1 MNDTKRSIIIIHFR
15 FFAFTIFNCNL
26 IFFLCLNV
34 CVVGQV
40 YRARHIII
48 NLMHFFALG
57 GWQNVRKANKS
68 VATQKNMQPFQ
79 LVNVENKFNE
89 RKKRTQIRNAFLLHF
104 QLNPTNLL
112 NARTQSPCLA
122 INNVVFCYFY
132 VSKKNAKNNI
142 YYFTVCCRLLCCRV
156 YMTIFIVIL
165 LPIFFLTFSAVYSK
179 CSLVFCIVFPL

>member
-1 MNDTKRSIIIIHFR
+1 
-15 FFAFTIFNCNL
+15 
-26 IFFLCLNV
+26 
-34 CVVGQV
+34 
-40 YRARHIII
+40 
-48 NLMHFFALG
+48 MHFFALG

-132 VSKKNAKNNI
+132 VNKKMQKTTFIISLSAA
-142 YYFTVCCRLLCCRV
+142 VCYV
-156 YMTIFIVIL
+156 VEYI
-165 LPIFFLTFSAVYSK
+165 
-179 CSLVFCIVFPL
+179 

>member
-1 MNDTKRSIIIIHFR
+1 MRRKNNAFTRHYYFSILFSSRRFFKYLFLIKSAFVTRTIVKFKSRHLYMNDTKRSIIIIHFR

-89 RKKRTQIRNAFLLHF
+89 KKTY
-104 QLNPTNLL
+104 TN
-112 NARTQSPCLA
+112 S
-122 INNVVFCYFY
+122 
-132 VSKKNAKNNI
+132 
-142 YYFTVCCRLLCCRV
+142 
-156 YMTIFIVIL
+156 
-165 LPIFFLTFSAVYSK
+165 
-179 CSLVFCIVFPL
+179 